1 LPVWRHRRGDRAA
14 ARKGEGFYWYSLGL
28 EGYFRDFENEVDR
41 IFVGASL
48 AVGCM
53 KGAFRCRPKLKDKSL
68 SKGALSRVSEVDPGF
83 FFGFDGIKSIS
94 WILFGVAA
102 LVSLPKAF
110 LVPAA
115 SLDVVGHSGSSLAS
129 SDVASEFLFPPML
142 SSTGAC
148 RSTGVVRLW
157 PSTSR

>member
-83 FFGFDGIKSIS
+83 FLGSMGSNLFLGSFSGLLRWCLCRRPFWSQQPLLMSLGI
-94 WILFGVAA
+94 
-102 LVSLPKAF
+102 
-110 LVPAA
+110 
-115 SLDVVGHSGSSLAS
+115 VGL
-129 SDVASEFLFPPML
+129 L
-142 SSTGAC
+142 
-148 RSTGVVRLW
+148 
-157 PSTSR
+157 